1 MVLEAAMSMKLH
13 RIGTVTPRT
22 HDLLVKTPWVRSLLT
37 MSRTSERTVSSK
49 ASWLPNHTFTHF
61 FTNSRSQ
68 RKAFP
73 DSFTWSCSQTSG
85 EIERDHLQLLLHNL
99 QISEVPSQGAYKYV
113 GSDQAAQENHRNKR
127 GIGHD
132 SVTGRSPKKVSGSIT
147 AEEVMNIAM
156 ETGPRRTGLMI
167 NSCSVIEPFCFLR
180 RLQVQT
186 STTSAL
192 SRLDPK
198 EWASNRTFS
207 AAEPWLVSSLF
218 HEYKSCPRTPDLEAA
233 RTASPQK
240 WPESQSTVTN
250 ARGQRRWI
258 RSGTRQGDRQSQRE
272 TSSEQPPGCPR
283 SQLRPRCKN

>member
-167 NSCSVIEPFCFLR
+167 NSCFVVWAFL
-180 RLQVQT
+180 LFKK
-186 STTSAL
+186 A
-192 SRLDPK
+192 
-198 EWASNRTFS
+198 ASSNK
-207 AAEPWLVSSLF
+207 
-218 HEYKSCPRTPDLEAA
+218 HH
-233 RTASPQK
+233 
-240 WPESQSTVTN
+240 
-250 ARGQRRWI
+250 I
-258 RSGTRQGDRQSQRE
+258 RSVQVGSQRMSIKSDFF
-272 TSSEQPPGCPR
+272 SSPAKLKMAWVFSVKSFSWIHFLSKNTR
-283 SQLRPRCKN
+283 SWGRQNSIAIEVAKKPKHSDQRA